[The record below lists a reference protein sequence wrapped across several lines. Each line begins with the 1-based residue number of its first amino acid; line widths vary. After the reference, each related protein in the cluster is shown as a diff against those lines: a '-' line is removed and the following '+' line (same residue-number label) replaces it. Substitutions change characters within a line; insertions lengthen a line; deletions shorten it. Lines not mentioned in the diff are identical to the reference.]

1 MTCFSMICMALMV
14 AASLA
19 AGSQSKEKHICKNGE
34 VHMETDAGKL
44 AQDYPAQS
52 LRARKETR

>member
-1 MTCFSMICMALMV
+1 MICMALMV